1 MAQEQQEQAAAERLA
16 RLAERI
22 QHWRRL
28 RPKQRAMPVA
38 LWDEAVCLSRGLGVH
53 RVKAALGL
61 NYESLKQRLALA
73 DQAATEPGAAPPATR
88 FVELSGVELLGP
100 AAHAPVVELS
110 DAEGTRL
117 TMRLVPGSE
126 IDVARLVEAFVR
138 RRR

>member
-1 MAQEQQEQAAAERLA
+1 MAQEQQAVAAQRLA

-22 QHWRRL
+22 EHWRRM

-38 LWDEAVCLSRGLGVH
+38 LWDEAVCLARRLGVH

-73 DQAATEPGAAPPATR
+73 DHAATEPGAVPPATR
-88 FVELSGVELLGP
+88 FVELSGAELLGSV
-100 AAHAPVVELS
+100 AHAPVVELS
-110 DAEGTRL
+110 DVEGTRL

-138 RRR
+138 RQR